1 MDLNHRVTQ
10 GQVDRNYA
18 FIFKL
23 NLVKRELVLGAKS
36 QIELNTWI
44 NGFNVLFEFR
54 EHQNRKLTSLIPGGF
69 REGSEKKL
77 PNLRSQSQGPPV
89 KRTESI
95 VK

>member
-10 GQVDRNYA
+10 GQVDRNYS

-36 QIELNTWI
+36 QIDFNTWI

-54 EHQNRKLTSLIPGGF
+54 ESQNRKLTSLIPGGF

-77 PNLRSQSQGPPV
+77 PGLRSQSQGPPV

>member
-1 MDLNHRVTQ
+1 MDLNHRVTE
-10 GQVDRNYA
+10 GLVDKNYA

-69 REGSEKKL
+69 REGTDKKI
-77 PNLRSQSQGPPV
+77 PNMRSQSQGPPV
-89 KRTESI
+89 KRTESV